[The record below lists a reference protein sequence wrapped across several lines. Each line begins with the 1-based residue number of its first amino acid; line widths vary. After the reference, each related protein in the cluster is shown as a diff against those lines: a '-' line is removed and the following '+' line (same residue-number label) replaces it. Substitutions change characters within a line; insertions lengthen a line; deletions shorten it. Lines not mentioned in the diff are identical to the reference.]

1 MDQETIKLIAEAQAT
16 ILRSKRVRYL
26 YIGML
31 DKFKPKNQSFK
42 KF

>member
-1 MDQETIKLIAEAQAT
+1 MDQETIKLIAEAQTT

-31 DKFKPKNQSFK
+31 DKFKPKK
-42 KF
+42 PKF